1 MRDFT
6 SILFALGVLV
16 VGAAILIAMGR
27 FFRKQPAKPDERVKR
42 ESESRVRELV
52 QQSHTA
58 AMEAKDQCAALA
70 KEAEDLANDVPAAR
84 RAFFNPIKDQAEFVG
99 KVVQGD
105 SDENFS
111 WERSL
116 EESEDLVALAEFAVQ
131 QAQDR
136 MPSGLEVS

>member
-1 MRDFT
+1 MSSEGGFGVGSDDQFT
-6 SILFALGVLV
+6 ATTSATPGERLRAFRTH
-16 VGAAILIAMGR
+16 AA
-27 FFRKQPAKPDERVKR
+27 
-42 ESESRVRELV
+42 RVRELV

-58 AMEAKDQCAALA
+58 AMEAKDQCEALA
-70 KEAEDLANDVPAAR
+70 KEAAGLADDVPAAR
-84 RAFFNPIKDQAEFVG
+84 RAFFNPIKDQAEYVG

-105 SDENFS
+105 SDDNFS

-136 MPSGLEVS
+136 MPSGLES